1 MQELL
6 ELFSIYLEKR
16 GASRNTLQSYLRD
29 LRDLAVFLAKKGIS
43 EPEQISPQD
52 LAAYLDALSAAGKS
66 AATISRNTAS
76 LRTFFGWLKAGDHL
90 IGDPSWALR
99 APKVV
104 KRTPAVLSDEE
115 MERLFA
121 APPLKTAKGLRDRA
135 MLELLYAT
143 GLRVSELCGLQFR
156 DVDLKQRM
164 LVIAGSKT
172 RLVPYDRRSARW
184 LGKYLSGARDELCCA
199 GSLQQARQKR
209 NGEAEYGT
217 ELRGS
222 TACGSG
228 SCEADT
234 GGAGTAARA
243 CGNGNTVCGALF
255 VSCRGGA
262 MSRQGVW
269 KLLKKYGES
278 AGIETELAPH
288 VLRHSFAVH
297 ALRNGAEPERLRG
310 ILGHSDAATSGY
322 LELIAADGRPCRN

>member
-52 LAAYLDALSAAGKS
+52 LADYLEALSAAGKS

-76 LRTFFGWLKAGDHL
+76 LRTFFGWLKAGNHL

-164 LVIAGSKT
+164 LVIAGSKM

-184 LGKYLSGARDELCCA
+184 LGKYLSGARDELCC
-199 GSLQQARQKR
+199 
-209 NGEAEYGT
+209 T
-217 ELRGS
+217 
-222 TACGSG
+222 
-228 SCEADT
+228 D
-234 GGAGTAARA
+234 
-243 CGNGNTVCGALF
+243 CGALF

-310 ILGHSDAATSGY
+310 ILGHSDAAATSGY